1 MRVIAPKVRILP
13 QTLLSHGLEEYEDCE
28 ILTTKIGE
36 GYYLEY
42 IKAANDGFFVPFA
55 AFS

>member
-13 QTLLSHGLEEYEDCE
+13 QTLLSHGLEEYKDCE
-28 ILTTKIGE
+28 ILTTKIGAD
-36 GYYLEY
+36 YYFEY
-42 IKAANDGFFVPFA
+42 IKVANDVFFVPFA